1 MVIYK
6 NIYFEI
12 KIKIKHVYTDYLYF
26 NNKQYFIHCLLLHID
41 ELYLVNDGSVAY
53 CRIALAN
60 LYYVNCDM

>member
-12 KIKIKHVYTDYLYF
+12 KIKIKHVHTDCLYF
-26 NNKQYFIHCLLLHID
+26 NNKQYFIHCLLLQID
-41 ELYLVNDGSVAY
+41 ELYLVNYGSIAY